1 MYLVL
6 ESSIQIGTWKKHTLF
21 YSTQNIQALAKG
33 FMNDGEVLIY
43 AELILYE
50 AYSGTALLYLGYTS
64 NDVLS

>member
-21 YSTQNIQALAKG
+21 YSTQNIQALENE
-33 FMNDGEVLIY
+33 FMNDSKGLIY
-43 AELILYE
+43 SELILYE